1 MSFILLNRTYYLKWP
16 NKPLSLPMLQSTHF
30 WINIIFLMTLPFLNN
45 FSCVCIKFY
54 GLLDLF
60 VPFESLTKPWNTN
73 YFAKESEIW
82 HLHTF
87 CISGYKL
94 IIFFSLYSYS
104 KLLKIAAKVPL
115 PLSVAMLAFGRMHL
129 YRVPHFVTFSLLL
142 HVLCCFV

>member
-94 IIFFSLYSYS
+94 IIFFFLCILTVNSWRLQPKFLSLC
-104 KLLKIAAKVPL
+104 LLQCWPL
-115 PLSVAMLAFGRMHL
+115 DECIYTESHTL
-129 YRVPHFVTFSLLL
+129 
-142 HVLCCFV
+142 